1 VKEAIHK
8 FDWPR
13 ASAMA
18 NTILK
23 RVVRE
28 RIEIEKRLEQD
39 DYDVKLGRKEH
50 QQEAKRSP
58 SKASA
63 FIKTIMGAIPRVL
76 LGATISG
83 TVTYLLFVLFSTVLS
98 KNISVLPSAF
108 GGDSRGI

>member
-1 VKEAIHK
+1 MYK

-28 RIEIEKRLEQD
+28 RVEIEKRLGQD

-50 QQEAKRSP
+50 RQEAERSIG
-58 SKASA
+58 KASA
-63 FIKTIMGAIPRVL
+63 FGKMITSAIPRVL

-83 TVTYLLFVLFSTVLS
+83 TITYLLFVLFSTVLA
-98 KNISVLPSAF
+98 KNTYVLPSAV
-108 GGDSRGI
+108 GGDSRGIV